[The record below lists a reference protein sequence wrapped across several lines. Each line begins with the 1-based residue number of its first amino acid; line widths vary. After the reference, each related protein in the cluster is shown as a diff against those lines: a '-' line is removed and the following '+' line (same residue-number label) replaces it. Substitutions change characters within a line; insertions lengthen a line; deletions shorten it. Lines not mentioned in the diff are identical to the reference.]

1 MHKKHK
7 MHKKHRNK
15 THKKY
20 KTKNSSKKIELFFI
34 EKKKQRSN
42 GDHSAFI

>member
-1 MHKKHK
+1 

-20 KTKNSSKKIELFFI
+20 KIKNSSKKIELFFI
-34 EKKKQRSN
+34 DTKKQSN
-42 GDHSAFI
+42 GDHSALI